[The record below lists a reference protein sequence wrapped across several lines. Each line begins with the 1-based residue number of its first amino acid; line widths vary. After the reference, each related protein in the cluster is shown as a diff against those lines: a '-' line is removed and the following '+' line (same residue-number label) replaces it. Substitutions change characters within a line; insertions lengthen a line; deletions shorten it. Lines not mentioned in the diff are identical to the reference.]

1 MATLEKI
8 RSKAGLLVTIVGVA
22 LFAFIIGDFLNSGST
37 YFRQS
42 QELVIDVNGSEMK
55 IQEYQARVDEMAEMY
70 KMQNGASS
78 LPEEYMT
85 QIRQSVFDGFVQ
97 EVILD
102 EETEKLGMTV
112 GPEELFDMVQ
122 GENISPVIMQQFTN
136 PETRTFDKTY
146 LLNFLKQI
154 NDNTTNYTAE
164 QRAEIDKAK
173 AFWLFLE
180 RNIKRQRLEQKYMS
194 LISKAVSANKLDAKD
209 AFDGGAES
217 SDIVYAMQAYST
229 IPDSTITVSESELKK
244 LYEQRKETLK
254 QKEEKVIKYIAA
266 DIRPSKEDYDKASAD
281 IEAIKEELKSNENVA
296 DVVNDNSEVPY
307 MDAFFAQSALDA
319 EMGKFAETALVG
331 DIYGPVFEN
340 DKYRM
345 FKLVNKVYAPD
356 SVKVSHIM
364 LAGKTDDEIKHLAD
378 SLMSVLDKGGDFAEL
393 AKQYSVDQSAANGG
407 ELGWFTEATALR
419 GINEDF
425 KNAIFSA
432 QFNKVSVVKSLYGTH
447 LVKVTDKTDNVYKY
461 KIADIE
467 MTVSPSSST
476 YSKIYNDLNKFV
488 ADNAELLSEKEGIE
502 DVAKE
507 AGYAVNSRA
516 TISAGDQT
524 LGSIRNSRQV
534 IRWAFQGSKGDV
546 SEIFECDDKFVVA
559 VVLGTI
565 KEGYRPLRS
574 AAPML
579 EADLKAEK
587 KGDKIVEELTSK
599 NLTSL
604 DAYAKAMGA
613 SVDSV
618 KFVNFGTRRLA
629 GVGLEPRLSAA
640 VSMAKENQLSQ
651 PVKGTNGVYVF
662 TVVQR
667 TKEDKEFDEAAVV
680 QNLNAS
686 NMYRFGFQSIQSLI
700 NKSEIEDNRIR
711 FY

>member
-1 MATLEKI
+1 MI
-8 RSKAGLLVTIVGVA
+8 RVGIAVPEIKSKAAHPDSAAGLPAAVHTI
-22 LFAFIIGDFLNSGST
+22 
-37 YFRQS
+37 R
-42 QELVIDVNGSEMK
+42 
-55 IQEYQARVDEMAEMY
+55 
-70 KMQNGASS
+70 
-78 LPEEYMT
+78 
-85 QIRQSVFDGFVQ
+85 
-97 EVILD
+97 
-102 EETEKLGMTV
+102 
-112 GPEELFDMVQ
+112 
-122 GENISPVIMQQFTN
+122 
-136 PETRTFDKTY
+136 
-146 LLNFLKQI
+146 
-154 NDNTTNYTAE
+154 
-164 QRAEIDKAK
+164 
-173 AFWLFLE
+173 
-180 RNIKRQRLEQKYMS
+180 
-194 LISKAVSANKLDAKD
+194 LDA
-209 AFDGGAES
+209 
-217 SDIVYAMQAYST
+217 V
-229 IPDSTITVSESELKK
+229 L
-244 LYEQRKETLK
+244 L
-254 QKEEKVIKYIAA
+254 
-266 DIRPSKEDYDKASAD
+266 
-281 IEAIKEELKSNENVA
+281 
-296 DVVNDNSEVPY
+296 
-307 MDAFFAQSALDA
+307 
-319 EMGKFAETALVG
+319 
-331 DIYGPVFEN
+331 
-340 DKYRM
+340 
-345 FKLVNKVYAPD
+345 
-356 SVKVSHIM
+356 
-364 LAGKTDDEIKHLAD
+364 EIKHLAD

-432 QFNKVSVVKSLYGTH
+432 QSNKVSVVKSLYGTH

>member
-331 DIYGPVFEN
+331 DIYGP
-340 DKYRM
+340 
-345 FKLVNKVYAPD
+345 
-356 SVKVSHIM
+356 
-364 LAGKTDDEIKHLAD
+364 
-378 SLMSVLDKGGDFAEL
+378 
-393 AKQYSVDQSAANGG
+393 
-407 ELGWFTEATALR
+407 
-419 GINEDF
+419 
-425 KNAIFSA
+425 
-432 QFNKVSVVKSLYGTH
+432 
-447 LVKVTDKTDNVYKY
+447 
-461 KIADIE
+461 
-467 MTVSPSSST
+467 
-476 YSKIYNDLNKFV
+476 
-488 ADNAELLSEKEGIE
+488 
-502 DVAKE
+502 
-507 AGYAVNSRA
+507 
-516 TISAGDQT
+516 
-524 LGSIRNSRQV
+524 
-534 IRWAFQGSKGDV
+534 
-546 SEIFECDDKFVVA
+546 
-559 VVLGTI
+559 
-565 KEGYRPLRS
+565 
-574 AAPML
+574 
-579 EADLKAEK
+579 
-587 KGDKIVEELTSK
+587 
-599 NLTSL
+599 
-604 DAYAKAMGA
+604 
-613 SVDSV
+613 
-618 KFVNFGTRRLA
+618 RR
-629 GVGLEPRLSAA
+629 
-640 VSMAKENQLSQ
+640 
-651 PVKGTNGVYVF
+651 
-662 TVVQR
+662 
-667 TKEDKEFDEAAVV
+667 
-680 QNLNAS
+680 
-686 NMYRFGFQSIQSLI
+686 
-700 NKSEIEDNRIR
+700 
-711 FY
+711 

>member
-307 MDAFFAQSALDA
+307 MDAFFTQSALDA

-432 QFNKVSVVKSLYGTH
+432 QSNKVSVVKSLYGTH

-574 AAPML
+574 ATPML